1 MKRFIMTAITAAMML
16 TVPAI
21 AAEGDSVTVYSN
33 GNLVADKGIIVE
45 GRTLV
50 PVRGVFEY
58 MGYEVEWDNDT
69 KTATLTSSDNET
81 VITLTNGETTFNV
94 NDTAITPDVP
104 QQIIDSRFMLPLRA
118 VGEAVNAEVDWDA
131 ENKTAYIGKNENL
144 TAESTTEAATETTTE
159 GTTESTTENTE
170 VTTKTETIGN
180 TTITSEITV
189 PFVTIEG
196 ISPDEVPDGTVE
208 IEVE

>member
-58 MGYEVEWDNDT
+58 MGYDVQWDNDT
-69 KTATLTSSDNET
+69 KTATLTNEKKET
-81 VITLTNGETTFNV
+81 VITLTNGNDTFTV
-94 NDTAITPDVP
+94 NDTIITPEVP
-104 QQIIDSRFMLPLRA
+104 QQIIDGRFMLPLRA
-118 VGEAVNAEVDWDA
+118 IGEAVNAKVGWNNDT
-131 ENKTAYIGKNENL
+131 KTATINENNNFFDINSVDEDDPIIDEMPINEIYTEEGL
-144 TAESTTEAATETTTE
+144 KEKAERDAQFEELREQAQQAQSESTTTNDN
-159 GTTESTTENTE
+159 SKN
-170 VTTKTETIGN
+170 
-180 TTITSEITV
+180 
-189 PFVTIEG
+189 
-196 ISPDEVPDGTVE
+196 
-208 IEVE
+208 

>member
-58 MGYEVEWDNDT
+58 MGYDVQWDNDT
-69 KTATLTSSDNET
+69 KTATLTNEKKET
-81 VITLTNGETTFNV
+81 TITLTNGNDTFTV
-94 NDTAITPDVP
+94 NDTIITPEVP
-104 QQIIDSRFMLPLRA
+104 QQIIDGKFMLPLRA
-118 VGEAVNAEVDWDA
+118 IGEAVNAKVGW
-131 ENKTAYIGKNENL
+131 NNGTKTATINEINNFFEINSVDKDDPIIDEMPINEIYIE
-144 TAESTTEAATETTTE
+144 
-159 GTTESTTENTE
+159 
-170 VTTKTETIGN
+170 
-180 TTITSEITV
+180 
-189 PFVTIEG
+189 
-196 ISPDEVPDGTVE
+196 
-208 IEVE
+208 

>member
-81 VITLTNGETTFNV
+81 VITLTNGESTFTV

-131 ENKTAYIGKNENL
+131 ESKTAYIGENSAAGS
-144 TAESTTEAATETTTE
+144 TAEASTETATEE
-159 GTTESTTENTE
+159 TTESTTENTE

>member
-16 TVPAI
+16 TIPAI
-21 AAEGDSVTVYSN
+21 AAEGDGVTVYSN

-58 MGYEVEWDNDT
+58 MGYEVDWDNDT

-81 VITLTNGETTFNV
+81 VITLTNGESTFTV
-94 NDTAITPDVP
+94 NDTVITPDVP

-131 ENKTAYIGKNENL
+131 ESKTAYIGEN
-144 TAESTTEAATETTTE
+144 TAAESTTETAAEE
-159 GTTESTTENTE
+159 TTESTSENTE